1 MRIKIHILRHPVT
14 TRSHRYCKFLS
25 IILNIKVNFTTSWH
39 RFFLMYPW
47 INITFAGL
55 KLSRASLPY
64 YIYFGFFWS
73 KHEKHFSQSQKESCY
88 CIVAPATDSHKV
100 IRQNSQ
106 QHFIKSI
113 LNDPPDHNSIR
124 PSFGSVENKE
134 LRTTWLE
141 PGHVPRALG
150 SSTFLLP
157 SPAFWVPLE
166 MGTSFPPRV
175 LTGQDQARDAR
186 GQTGVTR
193 RLRRAPWSQAPSQAL
208 ILGKRGSLHNVLR
221 FTVFCL
227 L

>member
-113 LNDPPDHNSIR
+113 LNDPQITIQLGPPLVLLKTKNSEPPDLNQ
-124 PSFGSVENKE
+124 G
-134 LRTTWLE
+134 TY
-141 PGHVPRALG
+141 PGPWGH
-150 SSTFLLP
+150 LP
-157 SPAFWVPLE
+157 SYSPHQRFESPQR
-166 MGTSFPPRV
+166 RV
-175 LTGQDQARDAR
+175 HPFLPGSLQAR
-186 GQTGVTR
+186 TR
-193 RLRRAPWSQAPSQAL
+193 QGMQEDRQVWQEDWGGLLDLR
-208 ILGKRGSLHNVLR
+208 H
-221 FTVFCL
+221 L
-227 L
+227 LKH